1 MLLLTGLAKSQGSSP
16 LINGSSAASFQKC
29 SSSTT
34 EDVGVRVRPSD
45 PSVRPSPGPEPPG
58 PGQRH
63 SIHLSINTL
72 VGVLKPPSHLALS
85 VARLNQSS
93 AKLILTL
100 KNRELI
106 HFGFLLRGFVAKE
119 FIHDT

>member
-1 MLLLTGLAKSQGSSP
+1 MRCIRASILAPVNLREVLFLPPTQ
-16 LINGSSAASFQKC
+16 C
-29 SSSTT
+29 Y
-34 EDVGVRVRPSD
+34 
-45 PSVRPSPGPEPPG
+45 GPEPPG

-106 HFGFLLRGFVAKE
+106 HFGFLLRGFVAKV

>member
-1 MLLLTGLAKSQGSSP
+1 MPSLKDLRLLLMALRRHHFK
-16 LINGSSAASFQKC
+16 SAAVVLLRMSA
-29 SSSTT
+29 S
-34 EDVGVRVRPSD
+34 VRVR
-45 PSVRPSPGPEPPG
+45 SVCSPGPEPPG

-106 HFGFLLRGFVAKE
+106 HFGFLLRGFVE
-119 FIHDT
+119 ESIHDS